1 MNKTAMKN
9 FAVWARKKLREDIT
23 YKAGLLGVSEKGIA
37 EPLPESSRDL
47 QFFDIGT
54 KAYGQAAGNEIKQ
67 RNALVHVIQEKAR
80 TSDYKTAFDA
90 IIEEAAYTWFNRLL
104 AIRLMEVNDYLP
116 SRVRV
121 LSSETSGKREP
132 DLVTAP
138 FDTDLEFTEAEQEKI
153 MKLKDDASNAASDA
167 LFRMLFIK
175 QCNKLHEIL
184 PELFE
189 ETLDYTE
196 LLLNISFTDPD
207 GIVSH
212 LINDIAEEDFD
223 ISRQGENG
231 EAAGQVEIIGWLY
244 QYYNIELKDETF
256 ALLKKNVKITR
267 ERIPA
272 ATQLFTPDWIVRYMV
287 ENSLGRLWVEGHP
300 SSNSLKENWKYY
312 LEEAEQEA
320 DVQTQLAQIRQEHA
334 KLAPEDLKV
343 IDPCMGSGHILVYC
357 FDVLMQIY
365 ESQGYTQ
372 RDAVQAI
379 FEHNLFGLDIDKRA
393 AQLTYFAVM
402 IKGRQHDRRFFSRG
416 IKPHIYAIEESNDIN
431 RNQLA
436 YFGADLSDMEK
447 NLAAMQMTE
456 LLDTFT
462 DAKEY
467 GSILNVNQYD
477 WDLLQRY
484 VESVSTAGQLSFDAI
499 GIEDTQAKLLYLL
512 EIAKTMAQKY
522 HVVVTNPPYMGSSG
536 MSAKLSDYVKKNYP
550 DSKADL
556 FAVFIEHCGEMT
568 EESCY
573 QAMITQHAWM
583 FLSSFEKLRKRILKN
598 DIVNMAHLG
607 ARAFEEIGG
616 EVVQT
621 TSFVICNMHIDDYKG
636 EYCRLIEPTTQQGKE
651 DMFLAGENKYVSN
664 QTNFDKIPGSPVAYW
679 VSKAV
684 LKAFSEYPNIN
695 EVGITRL
702 GMTTG
707 ENAKFVRF
715 WFEVNFYLC
724 EFKAKSQAELDKG
737 EAYWVPYN
745 KGGAYRKWY
754 GNNDCILFWKNQGY
768 AIKHFSDSSGRIRST
783 VPNTEYYFLPC
794 ASWSKISSGKIAFR
808 LKEYS
813 IFDVAGACYFAQ
825 KYDLLY
831 MMGFLNS
838 LVVER
843 IISALSPTLN
853 YEGGQIATLPIIYN
867 SDRSKSITL
876 LVKKNI
882 SLSQTDWDS
891 YETSWNFERNPLV

>member
-37 EPLPESSRDL
+37 EPLPESSCDL

-67 RNALVHVIQEKAR
+67 RNALVHAIQEKAR

-153 MKLKDDASNAASDA
+153 MKLKDDASSAASDA

-244 QYYNIELKDETF
+244 QYYNDERKNEIINIYKGIV
-256 ALLKKNVKITR
+256 KK
-267 ERIPA
+267 EDIPA
-272 ATQLFTPDWIVRYMV
+272 ATQLFTTDWVVRYMV
-287 ENSLGRLWVEGHP
+287 DNSLGRYWIERHP
-300 SSNSLKENWKYY
+300 ESK
-312 LEEAEQEA
+312 LEQ
-320 DVQTQLAQIRQEHA
+320 
-334 KLAPEDLKV
+334 KLAFFVTPKDGQIQHIEDSIKPEDLKFL
-343 IDPCMGSGHILVYC
+343 DPCMGSGHILSYA
-357 FDVLMQIY
+357 FEVLLDIY
-365 ESQGYTQ
+365 EECGYTE
-372 RDAVQAI
+372 RDAAAMIVQ
-379 FEHNLFGLDIDKRA
+379 HNLYGLDIDNRA
-393 AQLTYFAVM
+393 AQLAYFALM

-416 IKPHIYAIEESNDIN
+416 IKPQVYAIEESNDIN
-431 RNQLA
+431 RNQLT

-499 GIEDTQAKLLYLL
+499 GIEETQTKLWYLL
-512 EIAKTMAQKY
+512 EIAETMARKY
-522 HVVVTNPPYMGSSG
+522 QVVATNPPYMNKYDV
-536 MSAKLSDYVKKNYP
+536 KLKEFVKKNYKEY
-550 DSKADL
+550 SGDL
-556 FAVFIEHCGEMT
+556 FSVFIYRNFAFCIENGYSAFMT
-568 EESCY
+568 PFV
-573 QAMITQHAWM
+573 WM
-583 FLSSFEKLRKRILKN
+583 FIKTYEELRSFIIQNKSIITLVQMEYS
-598 DIVNMAHLG
+598 
-607 ARAFEEIGG
+607 AFEEATVPIC
-616 EVVQT
+616 
-621 TSFVICNMHIDDYKG
+621 SFVLKNSKTKENGLYFKLSDFKG
-636 EYCRLIEPTTQQGKE
+636 GMEVQKQKVLEAITDKNCGYFFE
-651 DMFLAGENKYVSN
+651 AN

-679 VSKAV
+679 VSAATLNSFYCLNIGELAKPRQGLATGCNDIFIRLWHEVSHNNTYYSATNIEEAV
-684 LKAFSEYPNIN
+684 SSK
-695 EVGITRL
+695 R
-702 GMTTG
+702 
-707 ENAKFVRF
+707 K
-715 WFEVNFYLC
+715 WF
-724 EFKAKSQAELDKG
+724 
-737 EAYWVPYN
+737 PYN
-745 KGGAYRKWY
+745 KGGDYRRWY
-754 GNNDCILFWKNQGY
+754 GNNEYVVNWKQDGQQIRNFTDEKGKLRSRPQNTQFYFKECISWSL
-768 AIKHFSDSSGRIRST
+768 ISSGR
-783 VPNTEYYFLPC
+783 V
-794 ASWSKISSGKIAFR
+794 AFR
-808 LKEYS
+808 YKS
-813 IFDVAGACYFAQ
+813 FGHIFDVSGMSCFADNHL
-825 KYDLLY
+825 YYLL
-831 MMGFLNS
+831 GLCNSPVVDAFLAIFAPTINFQ
-838 LVVER
+838 VGDIAKIPVK
-843 IISALSPTLN
+843 ISDT
-853 YEGGQIATLPIIYN
+853 YIATIEEF
-867 SDRSKSITL
+867 
-876 LVKKNI
+876 VKQNI
-882 SLSQTDWDS
+882 KYSQEDWDS
-891 YETSWNFERNPLV
+891 YETSWDFKKNPLV

>member
-67 RNALVHVIQEKAR
+67 RNALVHAIQEKAR

-153 MKLKDDASNAASDA
+153 MKLKDDASSAASDA

-223 ISRQGENG
+223 ISRQGEDG
-231 EAAGQVEIIGWLY
+231 EVAGQVEIIGWLY
-244 QYYNIELKDETF
+244 QYYNDERKNEIINIYKGIV
-256 ALLKKNVKITR
+256 KK
-267 ERIPA
+267 EDIPA
-272 ATQLFTPDWIVRYMV
+272 ATQLFTTDWVVRYMV
-287 ENSLGRLWVEGHP
+287 DNSLGRYWIERHP
-300 SSNSLKENWKYY
+300 ESKL
-312 LEEAEQEA
+312 
-320 DVQTQLAQIRQEHA
+320 TQ
-334 KLAPEDLKV
+334 KLAFFVTPKDGQIQYIEDSIKPEDLKFL
-343 IDPCMGSGHILVYC
+343 DPCMGSGHILSYA
-357 FDVLMQIY
+357 FEVLLDIY
-365 ESQGYTQ
+365 EECGYTE
-372 RDAVQAI
+372 RDAAAMIVQ
-379 FEHNLFGLDIDKRA
+379 HNLYGLDIDNRA
-393 AQLTYFAVM
+393 AQLAYFALM

-431 RNQLA
+431 RNQLT

-456 LLDTFT
+456 MLDTFT

-477 WDLLQRY
+477 WELLQRY

-499 GIEDTQAKLLYLL
+499 GIEETQTKLLYLL
-512 EIAKTMAQKY
+512 EIAETMARKY
-522 HVVVTNPPYMGSSG
+522 QVVSTNPPYMNKYDV
-536 MSAKLSDYVKKNYP
+536 KLKEFVKKNYK
-550 DSKADL
+550 DYSGDL
-556 FAVFIEHCGEMT
+556 FSVFMYRNFAFCTENGYSAFMT
-568 EESCY
+568 PFV
-573 QAMITQHAWM
+573 WM
-583 FLSSFEKLRKRILKN
+583 FIKTYEELRSFIIQNKSIITLVQMEYS
-598 DIVNMAHLG
+598 
-607 ARAFEEIGG
+607 AFEEATVPIC
-616 EVVQT
+616 
-621 TSFVICNMHIDDYKG
+621 SFVLKNSKTKENGLYFKLSDFKG
-636 EYCRLIEPTTQQGKE
+636 GMEVQKQKVLEAIADKNCGYFFEANSRK
-651 DMFLAGENKYVSN
+651 
-664 QTNFDKIPGSPVAYW
+664 FDKIPGSPVAYW
-679 VSKAV
+679 VSEKAIAV
-684 LKAFSEYPNIN
+684 YTKAKLLGDIASPR
-695 EVGITRL
+695 T

-707 ENAKFVRF
+707 DNNRFLRMWFEIEIPKVKFNAKDASDAIASGKKWFPYCKGGGYMHWYGYNDYLVNWENDGFEIKNNIKSNGLKAASVRSESLYF
-715 WFEVNFYLC
+715 KKLITWSAVTSGSFSCRLCDGGSLFDSGGSSIDVQKNTLYILAILNSSIGQFYLDISN
-724 EFKAKSQAELDKG
+724 ATINYQPGDIAGIPIVL
-737 EAYWVPYN
+737 P
-745 KGGAYRKWY
+745 
-754 GNNDCILFWKNQGY
+754 DCNEQTQQIEEC
-768 AIKHFSDSSGRIRST
+768 
-783 VPNTEYYFLPC
+783 V
-794 ASWSKISSGKIAFR
+794 
-808 LKEYS
+808 
-813 IFDVAGACYFAQ
+813 
-825 KYDLLY
+825 
-831 MMGFLNS
+831 
-838 LVVER
+838 
-843 IISALSPTLN
+843 
-853 YEGGQIATLPIIYN
+853 QIARN
-867 SDRSKSITL
+867 
-876 LVKKNI
+876 
-882 SLSQTDWDS
+882 DWDS
-891 YETSWNFERNPLV
+891 YETSWNFMRNPLV

>member
-54 KAYGQAAGNEIKQ
+54 KAYGQAASNEIKQ
-67 RNALVHVIQEKAR
+67 RNALVHAIQEKAR

-153 MKLKDDASNAASDA
+153 MKLKDDASSAASDA

-212 LINDIAEEDFD
+212 LINDIAEDDFD
-223 ISRQGENG
+223 ISRQGEDG

-244 QYYNIELKDETF
+244 QYYNDERKNEIINIYKGTV
-256 ALLKKNVKITR
+256 KK
-267 ERIPA
+267 EDIPA
-272 ATQLFTPDWIVRYMV
+272 ATQLFTTDWVVRYMV
-287 ENSLGRLWVEGHP
+287 DNSLGRYWIERHP
-300 SSNSLKENWKYY
+300 ESK
-312 LEEAEQEA
+312 
-320 DVQTQLAQIRQEHA
+320 LAQ
-334 KLAPEDLKV
+334 KLAFLITPKDGQIQYIEDSIKPEDLKFL
-343 IDPCMGSGHILVYC
+343 DPCMGSGHILSYA
-357 FDVLMQIY
+357 FEVLLDIY
-365 ESQGYTQ
+365 EECGYTE
-372 RDAVQAI
+372 RDAAAMIVQ
-379 FEHNLFGLDIDKRA
+379 HNLYGLDIDNRA
-393 AQLTYFAVM
+393 AQLAYFALM

-416 IKPHIYAIEESNDIN
+416 IKPQVYAIEESNDIS
-431 RNQLA
+431 RNQLT

-477 WDLLQRY
+477 WDLLKRY

-499 GIEDTQAKLLYLL
+499 GIEETQTKLLYLL
-512 EIAKTMAQKY
+512 EIAETMTRRYQ
-522 HVVVTNPPYMGSSG
+522 VVATNPPYMNKYDV
-536 MSAKLSDYVKKNYP
+536 KLKEFVKKNYK
-550 DSKADL
+550 DYSGDL
-556 FAVFIEHCGEMT
+556 FSVFMYRNFVFCTENGYSAFMT
-568 EESCY
+568 PFV
-573 QAMITQHAWM
+573 WM
-583 FLSSFEKLRKRILKN
+583 FIKTYEELRSFIIQNKSIITLVQMEYS
-598 DIVNMAHLG
+598 
-607 ARAFEEIGG
+607 AFEEATVPIC
-616 EVVQT
+616 
-621 TSFVICNMHIDDYKG
+621 SFVLKNSKTKG
-636 EYCRLIEPTTQQGKE
+636 NGLYFKLSDFKGGMEVQKQKVLEAITDKNCGYFFE
-651 DMFLAGENKYVSN
+651 AN

-679 VSKAV
+679 VSERIFNSFCRSKV
-684 LKAFSEYPNIN
+684 DSIAFSDGQILTGNN
-695 EVGITRL
+695 EKYLRML
-702 GMTTG
+702 
-707 ENAKFVRF
+707 
-715 WFEVNFYLC
+715 WEV
-724 EFKAKSQAELDKG
+724 
-737 EAYWVPYN
+737 EATEIRKDGKWMFHA
-745 KGGAYRKWY
+745 KGGEYRKWA
-754 GNNDCILFWKNQGY
+754 GNLEWVVKWSPNAIEHYKHDKIARFPKNHVLFREGVTWSLVSTNPTFGARLLPKTQTFNKAAATVLFHDKKY
-768 AIKHFSDSSGRIRST
+768 VLYVLALLNSS
-783 VPNTEYYFLPC
+783 VVNYL
-794 ASWSKISSGKIAFR
+794 SKII
-808 LKEYS
+808 
-813 IFDVAGACYFAQ
+813 
-825 KYDLLY
+825 
-831 MMGFLNS
+831 N
-838 LVVER
+838 
-843 IISALSPTLN
+843 PTLN
-853 YEGGQIATLPIIYN
+853 NNIKDVLAMPFIYN
-867 SDRSKSITL
+867 AEKAAQILEFVDENIESSQNDWNSDE
-876 LVKKNI
+876 I
-882 SLSQTDWDS
+882 SWD
-891 YETSWNFERNPLV
+891 FKRNPLV

>member
-67 RNALVHVIQEKAR
+67 RNALVHAIQEKAR

-153 MKLKDDASNAASDA
+153 MKLKDDASSAASDV

-212 LINDIAEEDFD
+212 LINDIAEDDFD

-244 QYYNIELKDETF
+244 QYYISEKHEEVVDPIYGKVI
-256 ALLKKNVKITR
+256 KK
-267 ERIPA
+267 EDIPA
-272 ATQLFTPDWIVRYMV
+272 ATQLFTTDWVVRYMV
-287 ENSLGRLWVEGHP
+287 DNSLGRYWIERHP
-300 SSNSLKENWKYY
+300 ESK
-312 LEEAEQEA
+312 
-320 DVQTQLAQIRQEHA
+320 LAQ
-334 KLAPEDLKV
+334 KLAFFITPKDGQIQYIEDSIKPEDLKFL
-343 IDPCMGSGHILVYC
+343 DPCMGSGHILSYA
-357 FDVLMQIY
+357 FEVLLDIY
-365 ESQGYTQ
+365 EECGYTE
-372 RDAVQAI
+372 RDAAAMIVQ
-379 FEHNLFGLDIDKRA
+379 HNLYGLDIDNRA
-393 AQLTYFAVM
+393 AQLAYFALM

-416 IKPHIYAIEESNDIN
+416 IKPQVYAIEESNDIN

-484 VESVSTAGQLSFDAI
+484 VESVSTAGQLSFVAI
-499 GIEDTQAKLLYLL
+499 GIEETQTKLLYLL
-512 EIAKTMAQKY
+512 EIAETMARKY
-522 HVVVTNPPYMGSSG
+522 QVVATNPPYMNKYDV
-536 MSAKLSDYVKKNYP
+536 KLKEFVKKNYK
-550 DSKADL
+550 DYSGDL
-556 FAVFIEHCGEMT
+556 FSVFMYRNFAFCTENGYSAFMT
-568 EESCY
+568 PNV
-573 QAMITQHAWM
+573 WM
-583 FLSSFEKLRKRILKN
+583 FIKTYESLRKYIIDKKN
-598 DIVNMAHLG
+598 IVSLIQMAKGAFFKEATVDICAFVLSNAHSADKGLYIRLEDFKG
-607 ARAFEEIGG
+607 DMEVQKQKVLEAVADKNCGYFFEAN
-616 EVVQT
+616 
-621 TSFVICNMHIDDYKG
+621 S
-636 EYCRLIEPTTQQGKE
+636 
-651 DMFLAGENKYVSN
+651 
-664 QTNFDKIPGSPVAYW
+664 TNFDKIPGSPVAYW
-679 VSKAV
+679 VSEKV
-684 LKAFSEYPNIN
+684 IQTFENLL
-695 EVGITRL
+695 L
-702 GMTTG
+702 GDVAYVKKGMFTG
-707 ENAKFVRF
+707 ANDFFFRF
-715 WFEVNFYLC
+715 WFEISFAL
-724 EFKAKSQAELDKG
+724 LDFDVKNRKDVLKG
-737 EAYWVPYN
+737 HYVPMN
-745 KGGAYRKWY
+745 SGGAYKRWY
-754 GNNDCILFWKNQGY
+754 GNRLNV
-768 AIKHFSDSSGRIRST
+768 IKFDAMHYDMISANNGHRNPQF
-783 VPNTEYYFLPC
+783 YFQKA
-794 ASWSKISSGKIAFR
+794 ASWTKITSGYFSLR
-808 LKEYS
+808 LSEKGFITNDASMAIYEKEYPLEL
-813 IFDVAGACYFAQ
+813 IV
-825 KYDLLY
+825 
-831 MMGFLNS
+831 GFLNS
-838 LVVER
+838 KVTQFFLNLVNE
-843 IISALSPTLN
+843 SLN
-853 YEGGQIATLPIIYN
+853 YTTGNVASIPFAKGIFEADVEKIAIENIEH
-867 SDRSKSITL
+867 SK
-876 LVKKNI
+876 K
-882 SLSQTDWDS
+882 DWDS
-891 YETSWNFERNPLV
+891 YETSWDFKRNPLV

>member
-37 EPLPESSRDL
+37 EPLSESSRDL

-67 RNALVHVIQEKAR
+67 RNALVHAIQEKAR

-121 LSSETSGKREP
+121 LSSETNGKREP

-153 MKLKDDASNAASDA
+153 MKLKDDASSAASDA

-244 QYYNIELKDETF
+244 QYYNDERKNEIINIYKGIV
-256 ALLKKNVKITR
+256 KK
-267 ERIPA
+267 EDIPA
-272 ATQLFTPDWIVRYMV
+272 ATQLFTTDWVVRYMV
-287 ENSLGRLWVEGHP
+287 DNSLGRYWIERHP
-300 SSNSLKENWKYY
+300 ESK
-312 LEEAEQEA
+312 
-320 DVQTQLAQIRQEHA
+320 LAQ
-334 KLAPEDLKV
+334 KLAFFVTPKDGKIQYIEDFIKPEDLKFL
-343 IDPCMGSGHILVYC
+343 DPCMGSGHILSYA
-357 FDVLMQIY
+357 FEVLLYIY
-365 ESQGYTQ
+365 EECGYTE
-372 RDAVQAI
+372 RDAAAMIVQ
-379 FEHNLFGLDIDKRA
+379 HNLYGLDIDNRA
-393 AQLTYFAVM
+393 AQLAYFALM

-416 IKPHIYAIEESNDIN
+416 IKPHIYAIEESNDTN

-436 YFGADLSDMEK
+436 YFGADFSDMEK
-447 NLAAMQMTE
+447 NMATMQMTE

-499 GIEDTQAKLLYLL
+499 GIEETQTKLLYLL
-512 EIAKTMAQKY
+512 EIAETMARKY
-522 HVVVTNPPYMGSSG
+522 QVVATNPPYMNKYDV
-536 MSAKLSDYVKKNYP
+536 KLKEFVKKNYK
-550 DSKADL
+550 DYSGDL
-556 FAVFIEHCGEMT
+556 FSVFIYRNFAFCTENGYSAFMT
-568 EESCY
+568 PFV
-573 QAMITQHAWM
+573 WM
-583 FLSSFEKLRKRILKN
+583 FIKTYEELRSFIIQNKSIITLVQMEYS
-598 DIVNMAHLG
+598 
-607 ARAFEEIGG
+607 AFEEATVPIC
-616 EVVQT
+616 
-621 TSFVICNMHIDDYKG
+621 SFVLKNSKTKETGLYFKLSDFKG
-636 EYCRLIEPTTQQGKE
+636 GMEVQKQKVLEAIADKNCGYFFE
-651 DMFLAGENKYVSN
+651 ANS
-664 QTNFDKIPGSPVAYW
+664 TNFDKIPGSPVAYW
-679 VSKAV
+679 VSEI
-684 LKAFSEYPNIN
+684 LLEAFNNICLYDFSISPSQNVTGNNGKYVRKHWELN
-695 EVGITRL
+695 ENKI
-702 GMTTG
+702 
-707 ENAKFVRF
+707 NKPDC
-715 WFEVNFYLC
+715 WIFY
-724 EFKAKSQAELDKG
+724 A
-737 EAYWVPYN
+737 
-745 KGGAYRKWY
+745 KGGGYRKWWGNLEDVVNWTPMARKVYQY
-754 GNNDCILFWKNQGY
+754 GDGE
-768 AIKHFSDSSGRIRST
+768 H
-783 VPNTEYYFLPC
+783 
-794 ASWSKISSGKIAFR
+794 ASQIIN
-808 LKEYS
+808 KEYWYKKGITWGLITS
-813 IFDVAGACYFAQ
+813 SMPSFRIMPEAATFDKGGSTIIVE
-825 KYDLLY
+825 DEVY
-831 MMGFLNS
+831 MFTLGLLNS
-838 LVVER
+838 KVYLKIV
-843 IISALSPTLN
+843 SMLNPTLN
-853 YEGGQIATLPIIYN
+853 FQVKDIRAMPLILNNKDII
-867 SDRSKSITL
+867 SKIVAIIVEMSRE
-876 LVKKNI
+876 
-882 SLSQTDWDS
+882 DWDS
-891 YETSWNFERNPLV
+891 YETSWDFKKNPLV

>member
-67 RNALVHVIQEKAR
+67 RNALVHAIQEKAR

-153 MKLKDDASNAASDA
+153 MKLKDDASSAASDT

-184 PELFE
+184 PALFE

-223 ISRQGENG
+223 ISRQGEDG

-244 QYYNIELKDETF
+244 QYYNDERKNEIINIYKGTV
-256 ALLKKNVKITR
+256 KK
-267 ERIPA
+267 EDIPA
-272 ATQLFTPDWIVRYMV
+272 ATQLFTTDWVVRYMV
-287 ENSLGRLWVEGHP
+287 DNSLGRYWIERHP
-300 SSNSLKENWKYY
+300 ESKL
-312 LEEAEQEA
+312 
-320 DVQTQLAQIRQEHA
+320 TQ
-334 KLAPEDLKV
+334 KLAFFVTPKDGQIQYIEDSIKPEELKFL
-343 IDPCMGSGHILVYC
+343 DPCMGSGHILSYA
-357 FDVLMQIY
+357 FEVLLYIY
-365 ESQGYTQ
+365 EECGYTE
-372 RDAVQAI
+372 RDAAAMIVQ
-379 FEHNLFGLDIDKRA
+379 HNLYGLDIDNRA
-393 AQLTYFAVM
+393 AQLAYFALM

-416 IKPHIYAIEESNDIN
+416 IKPQVYAIEESNDIN

-499 GIEDTQAKLLYLL
+499 GIEETQTKLLYLL
-512 EIAKTMAQKY
+512 EIAETMARKY
-522 HVVVTNPPYMGSSG
+522 QVVATNPPYMN
-536 MSAKLSDYVKKNYP
+536 KYDVRLKEFVKKNYKEY
-550 DSKADL
+550 SGDL
-556 FAVFIEHCGEMT
+556 FSVFMYRNFAFCTENGYSAFMT
-568 EESCY
+568 PFV
-573 QAMITQHAWM
+573 WM
-583 FLSSFEKLRKRILKN
+583 FIKTYEELRSFIIQNKSIITLVQMEYS
-598 DIVNMAHLG
+598 
-607 ARAFEEIGG
+607 AFEEATVPIC
-616 EVVQT
+616 
-621 TSFVICNMHIDDYKG
+621 SFVLKNSKTKENGLYFKLSEFKG
-636 EYCRLIEPTTQQGKE
+636 GMEVQKE
-651 DMFLAGENKYVSN
+651 KVLEAIADKNCGYFFEANS
-664 QTNFDKIPGSPVAYW
+664 TNFDKIPGSPVAYW
-679 VSKAV
+679 ASERFYSIFESKTIGV
-684 LKAFSEYPNIN
+684 
-695 EVGITRL
+695 VGKVVT
-702 GMTTG
+702 GMTTADN
-707 ENAKFVRF
+707 ERF
-715 WFEVNFYLC
+715 LRYWTEVD
-724 EFKAKSQAELDKG
+724 FKKSSLSDGLKW
-737 EAYWVPYN
+737 YPYQ
-745 KGGAYRKWY
+745 KGGDYRKWY
-754 GNNDCILFWKNQGY
+754 GNNELFVNWENSGFE
-768 AIKHFSDSSGRIRST
+768 IKHNID
-783 VPNTEYYFLPC
+783 PNTQKVRSGSYNEEFILKEGLTWTYITSGNISARYVPTGYLFDNKGSMVFFKSDEVLFVLGFLGTHI
-794 ASWSKISSGKIAFR
+794 ATIISKILNPTISFQPGNMASMPVPCFVRK
-808 LKEYS
+808 KEVS
-813 IFDVAGACYFAQ
+813 
-825 KYDLLY
+825 DL
-831 MMGFLNS
+831 
-838 LVVER
+838 VE
-843 IISALSPTLN
+843 
-853 YEGGQIATLPIIYN
+853 
-867 SDRSKSITL
+867 
-876 LVKKNI
+876 KNI
-882 SLSQTDWDS
+882 QISKEDWDFF
-891 YETSWNFERNPLV
+891 ETSWDFMRNPLV

>member
-67 RNALVHVIQEKAR
+67 RNALVHAIQEKAR

-116 SRVRV
+116 SHVRV

-153 MKLKDDASNAASDA
+153 MKLKDDASSAASDA

-244 QYYNIELKDETF
+244 QYYNDERKNEIINIYKGTV
-256 ALLKKNVKITR
+256 KK
-267 ERIPA
+267 EDIPA
-272 ATQLFTPDWIVRYMV
+272 ATQLFTTDWVVRYMV
-287 ENSLGRLWVEGHP
+287 DNSLGRYWIERHP
-300 SSNSLKENWKYY
+300 ESK
-312 LEEAEQEA
+312 
-320 DVQTQLAQIRQEHA
+320 LAQ
-334 KLAPEDLKV
+334 KLAFFVTPKDGQIQYIEDSIKPEDLKFL
-343 IDPCMGSGHILVYC
+343 DPCMGSGHILSYA
-357 FDVLMQIY
+357 FEVLLYIY
-365 ESQGYTQ
+365 EECGYTE
-372 RDAVQAI
+372 RDAAAMIVQ
-379 FEHNLFGLDIDKRA
+379 HNLYGLDIDNRA
-393 AQLTYFAVM
+393 AQLAYFALM
-402 IKGRQHDRRFFSRG
+402 IKGRQHDRCFFSRG
-416 IKPHIYAIEESNDIN
+416 IKPQVYAIEESNDIN
-431 RNQLA
+431 RNQLT

-447 NLAAMQMTE
+447 NLAAIQMTE

-499 GIEDTQAKLLYLL
+499 GIEETQTKLLYLL
-512 EIAKTMAQKY
+512 EIAETMARKY
-522 HVVVTNPPYMGSSG
+522 QVVATNPPYMNKYDV
-536 MSAKLSDYVKKNYP
+536 KLKEFVKKNYK
-550 DSKADL
+550 DYSGDL
-556 FAVFIEHCGEMT
+556 FSVFMYRNFAFCTENGYSAFMT
-568 EESCY
+568 PFV
-573 QAMITQHAWM
+573 WM
-583 FLSSFEKLRKRILKN
+583 FIKTYEELRSFIIQNKSIITLVQMEYS
-598 DIVNMAHLG
+598 
-607 ARAFEEIGG
+607 AFEEATVPIC
-616 EVVQT
+616 
-621 TSFVICNMHIDDYKG
+621 SFV
-636 EYCRLIEPTTQQGKE
+636 
-651 DMFLAGENKYVSN
+651 
-664 QTNFDKIPGSPVAYW
+664 
-679 VSKAV
+679 
-684 LKAFSEYPNIN
+684 LKNWSSAARHS
-695 EVGITRL
+695 GRQ
-702 GMTTG
+702 
-707 ENAKFVRF
+707 K
-715 WFEVNFYLC
+715 
-724 EFKAKSQAELDKG
+724 
-737 EAYWVPYN
+737 
-745 KGGAYRKWY
+745 YRK
-754 GNNDCILFWKNQGY
+754 
-768 AIKHFSDSSGRIRST
+768 A
-783 VPNTEYYFLPC
+783 
-794 ASWSKISSGKIAFR
+794 
-808 LKEYS
+808 
-813 IFDVAGACYFAQ
+813 
-825 KYDLLY
+825 
-831 MMGFLNS
+831 
-838 LVVER
+838 
-843 IISALSPTLN
+843 
-853 YEGGQIATLPIIYN
+853 
-867 SDRSKSITL
+867 
-876 LVKKNI
+876 
-882 SLSQTDWDS
+882 
-891 YETSWNFERNPLV
+891 

>member
-67 RNALVHVIQEKAR
+67 RNALVHAIQEKAR

-132 DLVTAP
+132 DMVTAP

-153 MKLKDDASNAASDA
+153 MKLKDDASSVASDT
-167 LFRMLFIK
+167 LFSMLFIK

-212 LINDIAEEDFD
+212 LINDISEEDFD

-231 EAAGQVEIIGWLY
+231 EAVGQVEIIGWLY
-244 QYYNIELKDETF
+244 QYYNDERKNEIINIYKGTV
-256 ALLKKNVKITR
+256 KK
-267 ERIPA
+267 EDIPA
-272 ATQLFTPDWIVRYMV
+272 ATQLFTTDWVVRYMV
-287 ENSLGRLWVEGHP
+287 DNSLGRYWIERHP
-300 SSNSLKENWKYY
+300 ESK
-312 LEEAEQEA
+312 
-320 DVQTQLAQIRQEHA
+320 LAQ
-334 KLAPEDLKV
+334 KLAFFVTPKNGQIQYIEDSIKPEDLKFL
-343 IDPCMGSGHILVYC
+343 DPCMGSGHILSYA
-357 FDVLMQIY
+357 FEVLLYIY
-365 ESQGYTQ
+365 EECGYTE
-372 RDAVQAI
+372 RDAAAMIVQ
-379 FEHNLFGLDIDKRA
+379 HNLYGLDIDNRA
-393 AQLTYFAVM
+393 AQLAYFALM

-436 YFGADLSDMEK
+436 YFGADLSEMEK

-477 WDLLQRY
+477 WDLLLRY

-499 GIEDTQAKLLYLL
+499 GIEETQTKLLYLL
-512 EIAKTMAQKY
+512 EIAETMARKY
-522 HVVVTNPPYMGSSG
+522 QVVATNPPYMN
-536 MSAKLSDYVKKNYP
+536 KYDVRLKEFVKKNYKEY
-550 DSKADL
+550 SGDL
-556 FAVFIEHCGEMT
+556 FSVFMYRNFAFCTENGYSAFMT
-568 EESCY
+568 PFV
-573 QAMITQHAWM
+573 WM
-583 FLSSFEKLRKRILKN
+583 FIKTYEELRSFIIQNKSIITLVQMEYS
-598 DIVNMAHLG
+598 
-607 ARAFEEIGG
+607 AFEEATVPIC
-616 EVVQT
+616 
-621 TSFVICNMHIDDYKG
+621 SFVLKNSKTKENGLYFKLSDFKG
-636 EYCRLIEPTTQQGKE
+636 GMDVQKQKVLEAIADKNCGYFFE
-651 DMFLAGENKYVSN
+651 ANS
-664 QTNFDKIPGSPVAYW
+664 TNFDKIPGSPVAYW
-679 VSKAV
+679 VSEKAIAV
-684 LKAFSEYPNIN
+684 YTKAKLLGDIASPR
-695 EVGITRL
+695 T

-707 ENAKFVRF
+707 DNNRFLRLWFEIEFSKTKFNAKDASDAIASGKKWFPYCKGGGYMHWYGYNEYLVNWENDGFEIKNNIKPNGLKAASVRSESLYF
-715 WFEVNFYLC
+715 KKLITWSAVTSASFSCRLCDGGSLFDSGGSSIDVQRNTLYILAILNSSIGQFYLDISN
-724 EFKAKSQAELDKG
+724 ATINYQPGDIAGIPVVL
-737 EAYWVPYN
+737 P
-745 KGGAYRKWY
+745 
-754 GNNDCILFWKNQGY
+754 DCN
-768 AIKHFSDSSGRIRST
+768 
-783 VPNTEYYFLPC
+783 E
-794 ASWSKISSGKIAFR
+794 
-808 LKEYS
+808 
-813 IFDVAGACYFAQ
+813 
-825 KYDLLY
+825 
-831 MMGFLNS
+831 
-838 LVVER
+838 
-843 IISALSPTLN
+843 PTLRI
-853 YEGGQIATLPIIYN
+853 EECVQIA
-867 SDRSKSITL
+867 RK
-876 LVKKNI
+876 
-882 SLSQTDWDS
+882 DWDS
-891 YETSWNFERNPLV
+891 YETSWDFKRNPLV

>member
-67 RNALVHVIQEKAR
+67 RNALVHAIQEKAR

-121 LSSETSGKREP
+121 LSSETNGKREP

-153 MKLKDDASNAASDA
+153 MKLKDDASSAASDA

-223 ISRQGENG
+223 ISRQGEDG

-244 QYYNIELKDETF
+244 QYYNDERKNEIINIYKGTV
-256 ALLKKNVKITR
+256 KK
-267 ERIPA
+267 EDIPA
-272 ATQLFTPDWIVRYMV
+272 ATQLFTTDWVVRYMV
-287 ENSLGRLWVEGHP
+287 DNSLGRYWIERHP
-300 SSNSLKENWKYY
+300 ESK
-312 LEEAEQEA
+312 
-320 DVQTQLAQIRQEHA
+320 LAQ
-334 KLAPEDLKV
+334 KLAFFVTPKNGQIQYIEDSIKPEDLKFL
-343 IDPCMGSGHILVYC
+343 DPCMGSGHILSYA
-357 FDVLMQIY
+357 FEVLLYIY
-365 ESQGYTQ
+365 EECGYTE
-372 RDAVQAI
+372 RDAAAMIVQ
-379 FEHNLFGLDIDKRA
+379 HNLYGLDIDNRA
-393 AQLTYFAVM
+393 AQLAYFALM

-416 IKPHIYAIEESNDIN
+416 IKPQVYAIEESNDIN
-431 RNQLA
+431 RNQLT

-499 GIEDTQAKLLYLL
+499 GIEETQAKLLYLL
-512 EIAKTMAQKY
+512 EIAETMARKY
-522 HVVVTNPPYMGSSG
+522 QVVATNPPYMNKYDV
-536 MSAKLSDYVKKNYP
+536 KLKEFVKKNYK
-550 DSKADL
+550 DYSGDL
-556 FAVFIEHCGEMT
+556 FSVFIYRNFAFCTENGYSAFMT
-568 EESCY
+568 PFV
-573 QAMITQHAWM
+573 WM
-583 FLSSFEKLRKRILKN
+583 FIKTYEELRSFIIQNKSIITLVQMEYS
-598 DIVNMAHLG
+598 
-607 ARAFEEIGG
+607 AFEEATVPIC
-616 EVVQT
+616 
-621 TSFVICNMHIDDYKG
+621 SFVLKNSKTKENGLYFKLSDFKG
-636 EYCRLIEPTTQQGKE
+636 GMEVQKQKVLEAIADKNCGYFFE
-651 DMFLAGENKYVSN
+651 ANS
-664 QTNFDKIPGSPVAYW
+664 TNFDKIPGSPVAYW
-679 VSKAV
+679 VSERFTKNYEQR
-684 LKAFSEYPNIN
+684 KFGEYSE
-695 EVGITRL
+695 VIT
-702 GMTTG
+702 GMTIG
-707 ENAKFVRF
+707 DNNKYLRIWHEIGKKQIALYACDMKEINLEENK
-715 WFEVNFYLC
+715 WI
-724 EFKAKSQAELDKG
+724 
-737 EAYWVPYN
+737 PYS
-745 KGGAYRKWY
+745 KGGPRRNWY
-754 GNNDCILFWKNQGY
+754 GNYEYVVNWAEKNNFNRSKTTLQYLYLKKG
-768 AIKHFSDSSGRIRST
+768 ITWPFITSGDFSAR
-783 VPNTEYYFLPC
+783 FLPNGFL
-794 ASWSKISSGKIAFR
+794 W
-808 LKEYS
+808 
-813 IFDVAGACYFAQ
+813 DVAGSPCFFENEQMLKYALAALCTKCINYILKVVNPTINVQAIDVAQ
-825 KYDLLY
+825 LPLIVNNEK
-831 MMGFLNS
+831 MPN
-838 LVVER
+838 
-843 IISALSPTLN
+843 IIEFVDDCID
-853 YEGGQIATLPIIYN
+853 Y
-867 SDRSKSITL
+867 SK
-876 LVKKNI
+876 K
-882 SLSQTDWDS
+882 DWDS
-891 YETSWNFERNPLV
+891 YETSWDFKRNPLV

>member
-1 MNKTAMKN
+1 MNKTAIKT
-9 FAVWARKKLREDIT
+9 FAVWARTKLREDIT

-37 EPLPESSRDL
+37 EPLPESSQDL

-54 KAYGQAAGNEIKQ
+54 KEYGQAAGNEIKQ
-67 RNALVHVIQEKAR
+67 RNALVKAIREKER

-90 IIEEAAYTWFNRLL
+90 IIEEAAYTWFNRLI

-121 LSSETSGKREP
+121 LSSETPGKKEP
-132 DLVTAP
+132 DMVTAP

-153 MKLKDDASNAASDA
+153 MQLKDDASSSASDA

-175 QCNKLHEIL
+175 QCNKLYEIL

-207 GIVSH
+207 GIIYH
-212 LINDIAEEDFD
+212 LVNDIAEEDFD
-223 ISRQGENG
+223 ISRQGEDG
-231 EAAGQVEIIGWLY
+231 RIDQQVGIIGWLY
-244 QYYNIELKDETF
+244 QYYNSELKDETF
-256 ALLKKNVKITR
+256 ALLKKNVKITK

-300 SSNSLKENWKYY
+300 KNSDLKENWKYY
-312 LEEAEQEA
+312 LEEAEQKTE
-320 DVQTQLAQIRQEHA
+320 VQAALAQIRQEHA
-334 KLAPEDLKV
+334 KLTPEDLKV

-379 FEHNLFGLDIDKRA
+379 FVHNLFGLDIDKRA
-393 AQLTYFAVM
+393 AQLAYFAVM
-402 IKGRQHDRRFFSRG
+402 IKGRQYDRRFFSRG
-416 IKPHIYAIEESNDIN
+416 IKPHVYAIEESNDIN

-436 YFGADLSDMEK
+436 YFGAELSEMEK
-447 NLAAMQMTE
+447 NMATMQMTE
-456 LLDTFT
+456 LLGTFV

-467 GSILNVNQYD
+467 GSILTVNQYE
-477 WDLLQRY
+477 WDLLRRFT
-484 VESVSTAGQLSFDAI
+484 ESVNTTEQLSFDAI
-499 GIEDTQAKLLYLL
+499 GIEDTQTKLLYLL

-536 MSAKLSDYVKKNYP
+536 MSAKLSEYVKKNYP

-583 FLSSFEKLRKRILKN
+583 FLSSFEKLRKRILKK

-621 TSFVICNMHIDDYKG
+621 TSFVICNTHIDDYKG

-651 DMFLAGENKYVSN
+651 DMFLAGEKKYVSN

-679 VSKAV
+679 VSEKAIAV
-684 LKAFSEYPNIN
+684 YTKAKLLGDIASPR
-695 EVGITRL
+695 T

-707 ENAKFVRF
+707 DNNRFLRLWFEIEISKAKFNAKDASDAIASGKKWFPYCKGGGYMHWYGYNEYLVNWENDGFEIKNNIKPNGLKAASVRSESLYF
-715 WFEVNFYLC
+715 KKLITWSAVTSASFSCRLCDGGSLFDSGGSSIDVQRNTLYILAILNSSIGQFYLDISN
-724 EFKAKSQAELDKG
+724 ATINYQPGDIAGIPVVL
-737 EAYWVPYN
+737 P
-745 KGGAYRKWY
+745 
-754 GNNDCILFWKNQGY
+754 DCN
-768 AIKHFSDSSGRIRST
+768 
-783 VPNTEYYFLPC
+783 E
-794 ASWSKISSGKIAFR
+794 
-808 LKEYS
+808 
-813 IFDVAGACYFAQ
+813 
-825 KYDLLY
+825 
-831 MMGFLNS
+831 
-838 LVVER
+838 
-843 IISALSPTLN
+843 PTLRI
-853 YEGGQIATLPIIYN
+853 EECVQIA
-867 SDRSKSITL
+867 RK
-876 LVKKNI
+876 
-882 SLSQTDWDS
+882 DWDS
-891 YETSWNFERNPLV
+891 YETSWDFKRNPLV

>member
-67 RNALVHVIQEKAR
+67 RNALVHAIQEKAR

-153 MKLKDDASNAASDA
+153 MKLKDDASSTASDA

-212 LINDIAEEDFD
+212 LINDIAEEEFD

-256 ALLKKNVKITR
+256 ALLKKNVKITK

-431 RNQLA
+431 RNQLT

-456 LLDTFT
+456 LLETFV

-512 EIAKTMAQKY
+512 GIAKTMAQKY

-536 MSAKLSDYVKKNYP
+536 MSAKLSDYVKKKHP

-651 DMFLAGENKYVSN
+651 EMFLAGENKYVSN

-679 VSKAV
+679 VGRAV
-684 LKAFSEYPNIN
+684 LNAFESSLLGEYAYPKQ
-695 EVGITRL
+695 GFA
-702 GMTTG
+702 TG
-707 ENAKFVRF
+707 DNNTFLRF
-715 WFEVNFYLC
+715 WHEINLTKICFEVENR
-724 EFKAKSQAELDKG
+724 ESAKRSGKK
-737 EAYWVPYN
+737 WFPCN
-745 KGGAYRKWY
+745 KGGYFRKWY
-754 GNNDCILFWKNQGY
+754 GNNSYLVNWEFDGKEMTEFKGSVIRNPQFYFRKGITWSSLTSGKLSMRYSPKGFLFESKGSVCFMKDENELWYILGLM
-768 AIKHFSDSSGRIRST
+768 
-783 VPNTEYYFLPC
+783 NTEIV
-794 ASWSKISSGKIAFR
+794 SNI
-808 LKEYS
+808 
-813 IFDVAGACYFAQ
+813 
-825 KYDLLY
+825 LL
-831 MMGFLNS
+831 
-838 LVVER
+838 V
-843 IISALSPTLN
+843 LSPTLD
-853 YEGGQIATLPIIYN
+853 YHEGPISRIPIIIGN
-867 SDRSKSITL
+867 EKKQIEKT
-876 LVKKNI
+876 VKQNVTI
-882 SLSQTDWDS
+882 SRDDWDS
-891 YETSWNFERNPLV
+891 YETSWDFKKNPLV

>member
-67 RNALVHVIQEKAR
+67 RNALVHAIQEKAR

-153 MKLKDDASNAASDA
+153 MKLKDDASSAASDA

-231 EAAGQVEIIGWLY
+231 EAVGQVEIIGWLY

-256 ALLKKNVKITR
+256 ALLKKNVKITK

-300 SSNSLKENWKYY
+300 KNSDLKENWKYY
-312 LEEAEQEA
+312 LEEAEQEV

-334 KLAPEDLKV
+334 KLTPEDLKV

-447 NLAAMQMTE
+447 NMATMQITE

-467 GSILNVNQYD
+467 GSILRVNQYD

-484 VESVSTAGQLSFDAI
+484 VESVSTTGQLSFDAI

-550 DSKADL
+550 YSKADL

-679 VSKAV
+679 VSSQCVNSFNLNKLADFAEC
-684 LKAFSEYPNIN
+684 KS
-695 EVGITRL
+695 GI
-702 GMTTG
+702 MTG
-707 ENAKFVRF
+707 NDAKFTKY
-715 WFEVNFYLC
+715 WHEVNIISCDLDCDNLKYKDSECTWFPINTGG
-724 EFKAKSQAELDKG
+724 FK
-737 EAYWVPYN
+737 
-745 KGGAYRKWY
+745 KWY
-754 GNNDCILFWKNQGY
+754 GNLELVVNISNHGNEIKNE
-768 AIKHFSDSSGRIRST
+768 
-783 VPNTEYYFLPC
+783 PNTNYRLRDEEYYFNEGIV
-794 ASWSKISSGKIAFR
+794 WSEICTGTFSSRYCRENTLFFVTAPLIKVKEKIFLWYLLALTNSKYAN
-808 LKEYS
+808 Y
-813 IFDVAGACYFAQ
+813 IFD
-825 KYDLLY
+825 
-831 MMGFLNS
+831 
-838 LVVER
+838 
-843 IISALSPTLN
+843 IINPTLHYN
-853 YEGGQIATLPIIYN
+853 IGCIESLPVNFTDNAKIEN
-867 SDRSKSITL
+867 LT
-876 LVKKNI
+876 KKNI
-882 SLSQTDWDS
+882 DITKYDWDS
-891 YETSWNFERNPLV
+891 YETSWDFKKNPLV

>member
-67 RNALVHVIQEKAR
+67 RNALVHAIQEKAR

-121 LSSETSGKREP
+121 LSSETRGKREP

-153 MKLKDDASNAASDA
+153 MKLKDDASSAASDA

-223 ISRQGENG
+223 ISRQGEDG

-244 QYYNIELKDETF
+244 QYYNDERKNEIINIYKGIV
-256 ALLKKNVKITR
+256 KK
-267 ERIPA
+267 EDIPA
-272 ATQLFTPDWIVRYMV
+272 ATQLFTTDWVVRYMV
-287 ENSLGRLWVEGHP
+287 DNSLGRYWIERHP
-300 SSNSLKENWKYY
+300 ESK
-312 LEEAEQEA
+312 
-320 DVQTQLAQIRQEHA
+320 LAQ
-334 KLAPEDLKV
+334 KLVFFVTPKDGQIQYIEDPIKPEELKFL
-343 IDPCMGSGHILVYC
+343 DPCMGSGHILSYA
-357 FDVLMQIY
+357 FEVLLDIY
-365 ESQGYTQ
+365 EECGYTE
-372 RDAVQAI
+372 RDAAAMIVQ
-379 FEHNLFGLDIDKRA
+379 HNLFGLDIDKRA

-416 IKPHIYAIEESNDIN
+416 IKPRVYAIEESNDIN
-431 RNQLA
+431 RNQLT

-477 WDLLQRY
+477 LDLLQRY

-499 GIEDTQAKLLYLL
+499 GIEETQTKLLYLL
-512 EIAKTMAQKY
+512 EIAETMTRKY
-522 HVVVTNPPYMGSSG
+522 QVVATNPPYMNKYDV
-536 MSAKLSDYVKKNYP
+536 KLKEFVKKNYK
-550 DSKADL
+550 DYSGDL
-556 FAVFIEHCGEMT
+556 FSVFMYRNFAFCAENGYSAFMT
-568 EESCY
+568 PFV
-573 QAMITQHAWM
+573 WM
-583 FLSSFEKLRKRILKN
+583 FIKTYEELRSFIIQNKSIITLVQMEYS
-598 DIVNMAHLG
+598 
-607 ARAFEEIGG
+607 AFEEATVPIC
-616 EVVQT
+616 
-621 TSFVICNMHIDDYKG
+621 SFVLKNSKTKENGLYFKLSDFKG
-636 EYCRLIEPTTQQGKE
+636 GMEVQKQKVLEAIADKNCGYFFE
-651 DMFLAGENKYVSN
+651 ANS
-664 QTNFDKIPGSPVAYW
+664 TNFDKIPGSPVAYW
-679 VSKAV
+679 VSEA
-684 LKAFSEYPNIN
+684 LLNLF
-695 EVGITRL
+695 
-702 GMTTG
+702 TG
-707 ENAKFVRF
+707 EKIKDYGFAGIGMRTGDNERF
-715 WFEVNFYLC
+715 LRRWYEVAINNVLFSC
-724 EFKAKSQAELDKG
+724 RNRNEEIAAQRK
-737 EAYWVPYN
+737 WIPYN
-745 KGGAYRKWY
+745 KGGEFRKWY
-754 GNNDCILFWKNQGY
+754 GNNEYIVNWFNDGEE
-768 AIKHFSDSSGRIRST
+768 IKE
-783 VPNTEYYFLPC
+783 NTKRTYPQLGENLG
-794 ASWSKISSGKIAFR
+794 WKISNENYYYKKGITWSGVTSGAFSCR
-808 LKEYS
+808 CYEEGF
-813 IFDVAGACYFAQ
+813 IFDSGANGLFAYIEDDRLYLAG
-825 KYDLLY
+825 LLNTK
-831 MMGFLNS
+831 MANDFLK
-838 LVVER
+838 
-843 IISALSPTLN
+843 IINPTINTGSGTLN
-853 YEGGQIATLPIIYN
+853 QVPVLM
-867 SDRSKSITL
+867 DCKSKNVISYC
-876 LVKKNI
+876 VKKTVEMSI
-882 SLSQTDWDS
+882 ADWDS
-891 YETSWNFERNPLV
+891 YETSWDFKRNPLV